1 MAATIRFF
9 LKTTMALG
17 FGLGMVTIAHGE
29 GLLANGGFESGDGEG
44 TDNWNSSQGSP
55 PSRTDAEAHGGKYS
69 MRGALKNDDATP
81 SEGHLSQSVVSG
93 VVVLQIG
100 RRVSWKRN

>member
-9 LKTTMALG
+9 LKTTTALG
-17 FGLGMVTIAHGE
+17 LGLGMVTSTNGE

-55 PSRTDAEAHGGKYS
+55 LSRTDAEAHGGKYS
-69 MRGALKNDDATP
+69 TGAA
-81 SEGHLSQSVVSG
+81 
-93 VVVLQIG
+93 
-100 RRVSWKRN
+100 